1 MPGSISTL
9 RVAGI
14 PGGYPA
20 EIDANVKIRW
30 VDNLLIN
37 MSERST
43 DLLKYLGG
51 PTQFTF
57 NNPKVEWVEDDV
69 WGRRP
74 THTGLLAAGTTAL
87 VVTAQAHRYP
97 VGTLLM
103 NCTNGTGEIVR
114 VTAIADANTLTI
126 VRDAPGTA
134 VAAAWAATDEVIVA
148 GFAMSE
154 DDDWVFRPSAI
165 LGLPYNYAQVHSV
178 GVQVTFRRQSLG
190 LYGLRGTDLDY
201 QSANTVAEQFV
212 AMEEELVHGYR
223 YVGSAATKPALMGGL
238 EFYITAANGAEVASL
253 AGAALT
259 RKDIDDRL
267 QNLFY
272 KVGPEKMAR
281 TLLVSA
287 WGKRKISN
295 FWSTAERLNA
305 PSPNTAGVVIDAIN
319 TDFGRVDVL
328 MHTAIAKNTMFLL
341 NRDLIKMG
349 NFEGLG
355 RPHLLQL
362 AAPSATGP
370 RIQRAFYAD
379 LSCMVKGVEGMGQI
393 THISVTT

>member
-1 MPGSISTL
+1 MAGSTSTL
-9 RVAGI
+9 RVAGL
-14 PGGYPA
+14 PSGYPA

-51 PTQFTF
+51 PSQFTF

-74 THTGLLAAGTTAL
+74 THGGLVAGGTTAL
-87 VVTAQAHRYP
+87 TVTGAAHRYP
-97 VGTLLM
+97 VGTLFLHV
-103 NCTNGTGEIVR
+103 TSGEIAR
-114 VTAIADANTLTI
+114 VTAVADADTLTLQ
-126 VRDAPGTA
+126 RDVPNA
-134 VAAAWAATDEVIVA
+134 VTEGAWAAADEVIVA

-154 DDDWVFRPSAI
+154 DDNWTFRPSAI
-165 LGLPYNYAQVHSV
+165 LNLPFNYAQVHSV
-178 GVQVTFRRQSLG
+178 GVQISFRRQSLG

-223 YVGSAATKPALMGGL
+223 FEGASAARPALTGGIK
-238 EFYITAANGAEVASL
+238 FYVTAANGAEVSDL
-253 AGAALT
+253 SSAALT
-259 RKDIDDRL
+259 RTDIDNDL
-267 QNLFY
+267 QDLFY
-272 KVGPEKMAR
+272 AVGPEKMAR
-281 TLLVSA
+281 TLVVSA
-287 WGKRKISN
+287 WAKRKISG
-295 FWSTAERLNA
+295 FFTAAERLPPLA
-305 PSPNTAGVVIDAIN
+305 SSAGVAIDSFRS
-319 TDFGRVDVL
+319 DFGTIEVL
-328 MHTAIAKNTMFLL
+328 MHTAVAKNEALLL
-341 NRDLIKMG
+341 NRDMIKMG

-379 LSCMVKGVEGMGQI
+379 VAVMCKGVQGQGRI
-393 THISVTT
+393 HNFSTTS